1 MKARAVDSNAIIDL
15 FNGVGRTLEWMDCAE
30 RIVIPSIVIGEVLAG
45 IEPTKRGAETRG
57 AFESLLS
64 LPQVAVASVTKETA
78 RIYASV
84 FRHLSERGR
93 PIPDSDMWIAACA
106 LEAGATICTSDKH
119 FDAIDSLSKV
129 PAR

>member
-1 MKARAVDSNAIIDL
+1 MKALAVDSNAI
-15 FNGVGRTLEWMDCAE
+15 
-30 RIVIPSIVIGEVLAG
+30 
-45 IEPTKRGAETRG
+45 K
-57 AFESLLS
+57 
-64 LPQVAVASVTKETA
+64 
-78 RIYASV
+78 IYASV